1 MSIAL
6 ARLGANLPIA
16 REITL
21 KNFCLE
27 SNQEC
32 ANLVMDTTYTC
43 QSENDQMGGEKND
56 DSMII
61 IIQRN

>member
-1 MSIAL
+1 
-6 ARLGANLPIA
+6 
-16 REITL
+16 
-21 KNFCLE
+21 
-27 SNQEC
+27 
-32 ANLVMDTTYTC
+32 MDPTYTC

>member
-6 ARLGANLPIA
+6 AR
-16 REITL
+16 
-21 KNFCLE
+21 KNP
-27 SNQEC
+27 
-32 ANLVMDTTYTC
+32 VMDPTYTC

>member
-1 MSIAL
+1 
-6 ARLGANLPIA
+6 
-16 REITL
+16 
-21 KNFCLE
+21 
-27 SNQEC
+27 
-32 ANLVMDTTYTC
+32 MDTTYTC